1 VPAFAFVCAIVSATI
16 ALVCSLIAFVIL
28 IPFVIKFIAMV
39 PDVMMFC
46 IFATIAFVG
55 LEILAWQILLF
66 AIKLGKQLLN
76 NYIHW
81 IKRKNIYIK
90 ANEKMEK
97 RKKATLNDEDLNKD
111 INEDSYNNDYYNRE
125 EESIKETDEYNDDSI
140 NFEAIYKD
148 LEDIENKK
156 GEDKHE

>member
-1 VPAFAFVCAIVSATI
+1 
-16 ALVCSLIAFVIL
+16 
-28 IPFVIKFIAMV
+28 
-39 PDVMMFC
+39 
-46 IFATIAFVG
+46 
-55 LEILAWQILLF
+55 
-66 AIKLGKQLLN
+66 
-76 NYIHW
+76 YIHW